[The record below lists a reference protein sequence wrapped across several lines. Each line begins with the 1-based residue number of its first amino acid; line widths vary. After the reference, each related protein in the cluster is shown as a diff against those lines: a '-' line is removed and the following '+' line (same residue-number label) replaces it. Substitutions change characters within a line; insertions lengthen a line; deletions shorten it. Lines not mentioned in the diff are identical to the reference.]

1 MATQCILAVLA
12 VPIKTIVLI
21 WNPWEAPLEA
31 ITERGLGWYP
41 HQLINMVHLLWLPWF
56 WKILVGFAS
65 SRKNIYISISSGT
78 KVVSIILKL
87 ADMDGLSLSSLYDYS
102 SFQPS
107 ACHWMIVEQNLNSF
121 LANLKYSYSKL
132 RSSSTK
138 DQSRNPTLQTWGR
151 NSTLYL

>member
-21 WNPWEAPLEA
+21 WNPWEAPFEA
-31 ITERGLGWYP
+31 ITERGLGRYP

-65 SRKNIYISISSGT
+65 SRKNIYI
-78 KVVSIILKL
+78 LKL
-87 ADMDGLSLSSLYDYS
+87 ADMAGLYLSSLYDYS

-107 ACHWMIVEQNLNSF
+107 ACHWMIVEQKLNSF
-121 LANLKYSYSKL
+121 LASLKYSYSKL

-151 NSTLYL
+151 NSTWYL